1 MYDLTKKT
9 QTHLE
14 LINLNENCGKLRQLD
29 LSGCTTGIL
38 GGGVQAPLAG
48 DHSWGVDQVSC

>member
-1 MYDLTKKT
+1 MCDLTKKPK
-9 QTHLE
+9 THLE

-29 LSGCTTGIL
+29 LSGCTTGIS

-48 DHSWGVDQVSC
+48 DHSWEVDQVSC